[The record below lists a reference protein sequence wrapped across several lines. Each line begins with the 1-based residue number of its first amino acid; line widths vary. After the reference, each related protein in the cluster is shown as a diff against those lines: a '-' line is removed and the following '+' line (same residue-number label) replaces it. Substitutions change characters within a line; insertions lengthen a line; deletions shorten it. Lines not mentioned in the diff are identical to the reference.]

1 MPVQHKLEVGNIRSF
16 CLDSPA
22 LTLVLLTKLSFGGS
36 SRHVLFLQLWV
47 TEKNTWRATLSS
59 LRASA
64 ASTLLLT
71 AYGVGLSSQHHLATF
86 SSITRNRRTWRFCN
100 LSQAAQEL
108 CGRRGDL
115 PRATR
120 GQNPP
125 QKTTAFK
132 TPSGTT
138 RKHHNKRL
146 ERQEGARQ
154 LQKASLRIK
163 RAASQGNR
171 VWSCLLATLPCTLDR
186 QLFPK
191 GSELHSISAPGI
203 SCHYLCI
210 PLR

>member
-1 MPVQHKLEVGNIRSF
+1 MESHAELLEGIRSQYPPSHSLWSGTF
-16 CLDSPA
+16 FSAPSGH
-22 LTLVLLTKLSFGGS
+22 VLLHNEKQKNME
-36 SRHVLFLQLWV
+36 VLQFEPSCAGALWQ
-47 TEKNTWRATLSS
+47 K
-59 LRASA
+59 
-64 ASTLLLT
+64 
-71 AYGVGLSSQHHLATF
+71 
-86 SSITRNRRTWRFCN
+86 RR
-100 LSQAAQEL
+100 SPE
-108 CGRRGDL
+108 G
-115 PRATR
+115 ATR

-186 QLFPK
+186 QVAQPALSLVGK
-191 GSELHSISAPGI
+191 KRAGKAWQLEGMAWEHEQGGRRDCYLAGI
-203 SCHYLCI
+203 M
-210 PLR
+210 RG